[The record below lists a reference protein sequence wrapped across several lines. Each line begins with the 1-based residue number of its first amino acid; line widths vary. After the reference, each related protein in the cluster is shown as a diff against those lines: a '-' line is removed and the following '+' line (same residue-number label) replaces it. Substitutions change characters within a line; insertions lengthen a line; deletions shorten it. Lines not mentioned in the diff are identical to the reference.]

1 MDEARMP
8 RSTVAATNALV
19 RELKDRMDREA
30 ELFVDLGR
38 EVERLRD
45 TFQQKSWGPSLSL
58 SEGIERSARSIEE
71 ADVARDE
78 AFTRVREALDLPRE
92 TTMSAVLPGLPDL
105 LRSEM
110 EESWRGLRMAVVRL
124 KTNTGRM
131 RYSAEAMASTLNRI
145 LDEVFPY
152 RKGKIYSRRGTPTD
166 VSGAVLVDRR
176 L

>member
-1 MDEARMP
+1 MDETRMP

-30 ELFVDLGR
+30 ELFVDLGL

-152 RKGKIYSRRGTPTD
+152 RKGKIYSRRGTPTG

>member
-1 MDEARMP
+1 MEETRMP

-30 ELFVDLGR
+30 ELFVDLGL

-92 TTMSAVLPGLPDL
+92 TTMSAVL
-105 LRSEM
+105 
-110 EESWRGLRMAVVRL
+110 
-124 KTNTGRM
+124 
-131 RYSAEAMASTLNRI
+131 
-145 LDEVFPY
+145 
-152 RKGKIYSRRGTPTD
+152 
-166 VSGAVLVDRR
+166 
-176 L
+176 